1 MRVVHDKLSA
11 IEPILSNTTILPI
24 GKHVLEC
31 VTSTSLALTG
41 PIVSTS
47 NVDYKKNAI
56 IIILVPIWQSDLA
69 SADIILED
77 KQIQQTIF
85 DTCAFM

>member
-41 PIVSTS
+41 PIALKPRSET
-47 NVDYKKNAI
+47 KKNAI
-56 IIILVPIWQSDLA
+56 ILILIPMRKPEVASVDTILA
-69 SADIILED
+69 QAIVED
-77 KQIQQTIF
+77 KQIQIHYF
-85 DTCAFM
+85 